1 MDLCSLSVLL
11 DDLKNTEAFFK
22 KNSGL
27 TFKEAT
33 LLCALGCGLSEPAKI
48 AKNMNLSP
56 SRTSRLISALE
67 GKDLIVRNSSP
78 VDKRV
83 INLALSKKGHDFL
96 EEIHR
101 TDLPFP
107 NYLQAALDEISHS
120 LMKNKIINK

>member
-11 DDLKNTEAFFK
+11 DDLKITEAFLK

-67 GKDLIVRNSSP
+67 AKDLLIRNPSP

-83 INLALSKKGHDFL
+83 VNLALSQKGNDIL
-96 EEIHR
+96 EEIHK

-107 NYLQAALDEISHS
+107 DYLQKALDEITKS
-120 LMKNKIINK
+120 LNRNN

>member
-11 DDLKNTEAFFK
+11 DDIKNTEAYFK

-33 LLCALGCGLSEPAKI
+33 LLCALGFGYTEPAKI

-67 GKDLIVRNSSP
+67 AKDLVLRKPSP
-78 VDKRV
+78 LDKRV
-83 INLALSKKGHDFL
+83 INLALSDKGHNFL
-96 EEIHR
+96 DGINK

-107 NYLQAALDEISHS
+107 DYLQTALDEITKS
-120 LMKNKIINK
+120 LNRNN